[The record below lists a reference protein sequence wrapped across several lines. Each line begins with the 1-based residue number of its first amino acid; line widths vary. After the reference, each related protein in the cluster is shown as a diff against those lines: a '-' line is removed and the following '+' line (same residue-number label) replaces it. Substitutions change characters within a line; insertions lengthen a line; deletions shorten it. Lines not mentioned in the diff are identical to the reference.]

1 MAWLYRQRAS
11 MNTGLEWNHRSCH
24 GSSPLRSA
32 SGVGSRV
39 LLPRARTKPPLA
51 GTDSAQVALEKAL
64 DSDAPAE
71 HHQLTN

>member
-1 MAWLYRQRAS
+1 MAWFYRQRAS

-32 SGVGSRV
+32 SGVGSPV
-39 LLPRARTKPPLA
+39 LMPLARTKPRLS
-51 GTDSAQVALEKAL
+51 GTGSAQVALEKAL

>member
-1 MAWLYRQRAS
+1 
-11 MNTGLEWNHRSCH
+11 
-24 GSSPLRSA
+24 LRSA